1 MAEIPWEQTPSTS
14 YSSKKPPT
22 STPKNIHAQ
31 LPSVSPY
38 GTTLPNKTLVDKSIN
53 TTDDID
59 LNFQLTAITDRGIEL
74 EQTMQEK
81 DKVNKSDLEE
91 KCVLGHAEHPSFHT
105 QILIGELK
113 RYKLE
118 VENLNKIIEFL
129 EKDKVNLEKLVQER
143 NTSGT
148 ACMYYFPLGNFEEAS
163 SSKS

>member
-1 MAEIPWEQTPSTS
+1 MSPAEKTSEINGRNPLRTPSSS

-59 LNFQLTAITDRGIEL
+59 LNFELTAITDRCIEL
-74 EQTMQEK
+74 EQTMLEK

-91 KCVLGHAEHPSFHT
+91 KCVLGHAENPNFHT
-105 QILIGELK
+105 QILIGEQ
-113 RYKLE
+113 
-118 VENLNKIIEFL
+118 N
-129 EKDKVNLEKLVQER
+129 
-143 NTSGT
+143 
-148 ACMYYFPLGNFEEAS
+148 
-163 SSKS
+163 